1 LVEQLTCGIDKQN
14 VYFELS
20 CTFIGKPIKWT
31 SLIRGRLSII
41 YVNPEL
47 ENLFSSVE
55 TLYDVPKVLI
65 LWQRESPDR
74 KHIYYGNENCSGMNQ

>member
-1 LVEQLTCGIDKQN
+1 M
-14 VYFELS
+14 
-20 CTFIGKPIKWT
+20 
-31 SLIRGRLSII
+31 I

-47 ENLFSSVE
+47 EKKFLSVE

-74 KHIYYGNENCSGMNQ
+74 KHNLNYGNENCSGMNQ

>member
-1 LVEQLTCGIDKQN
+1 MDIANSGKTKYLV
-14 VYFELS
+14 
-20 CTFIGKPIKWT
+20 
-31 SLIRGRLSII
+31 

-55 TLYDVPKVLI
+55 TLYDVPKVII

-74 KHIYYGNENCSGMNQ
+74 KHIYMAMKIVVV